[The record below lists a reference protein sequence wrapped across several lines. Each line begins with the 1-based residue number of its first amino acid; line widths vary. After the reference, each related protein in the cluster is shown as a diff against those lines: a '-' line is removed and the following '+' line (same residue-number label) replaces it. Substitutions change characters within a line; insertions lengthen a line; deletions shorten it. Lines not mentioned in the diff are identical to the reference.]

1 MKPLSRTASGFDRSP
16 IRAMLDAAAAY
27 PKAIHLELGQPD
39 FPTPAHVIEAA
50 VYAARNEYTGY
61 TANAGMLELRKAIV
75 AKLERVNNLYV
86 TPANVIVTVGAME
99 AIFAS
104 LVVLLDPGDE
114 ILIPDPG
121 YGNFVMAATIL
132 NAKSVRYPTLPDLD
146 FVPDF
151 AAMERLVTPET
162 RVMLVNSPGNPT
174 GAVYSQAT
182 LRACLDFCRRHDLY
196 MLSDETYDELIFEG
210 EHFSPAQ
217 WDDEGRV
224 ISIFTVSKTY
234 SMTGWRVG
242 YAVASESAITM
253 MSKVQEPI
261 VSCVTT
267 VAQYAAIAALE
278 GCQDCVGKMREH
290 YRLRRDL
297 SVRIARENGLQ
308 VSYPHG
314 AFYMLIDIGG
324 QPLGSLP
331 FAQGLLTAE
340 HVAVGPGCAF
350 GDLSD
355 RYIRISLCASE
366 DDLREGI
373 TRIARHLRRVSQ
385 PELCIAKEA

>member
-1 MKPLSRTASGFDRSP
+1 LKDCF
-16 IRAMLDAAAAY
+16 
-27 PKAIHLELGQPD
+27 
-39 FPTPAHVIEAA
+39 
-50 VYAARNEYTGY
+50 
-61 TANAGMLELRKAIV
+61 
-75 AKLERVNNLYV
+75 
-86 TPANVIVTVGAME
+86 
-99 AIFAS
+99 
-104 LVVLLDPGDE
+104 
-114 ILIPDPG
+114 
-121 YGNFVMAATIL
+121 
-132 NAKSVRYPTLPDLD
+132 
-146 FVPDF
+146 
-151 AAMERLVTPET
+151 
-162 RVMLVNSPGNPT
+162 
-174 GAVYSQAT
+174 
-182 LRACLDFCRRHDLY
+182 DFCRRHDLY

-224 ISIFTVSKTY
+224 ISVFTVSKTY

-242 YAVASESAITM
+242 YAVASENVITM

-278 GCQDCVGKMREH
+278 GCQDCVGEMREH

-297 SVRIARENGLQ
+297 AVRIARENGLQ

-314 AFYMLIDIGG
+314 AFYLLIYIGG
-324 QPLGSLP
+324 QKLGSLP

-350 GDLSD
+350 GDLCD

-366 DDLREGI
+366 ADLCEGI
-373 TRIARHLRRVSQ
+373 TRIARHLQRVSQ
-385 PELCIAKEA
+385 PELCLVQKV